1 MVSASSVPDVC
12 NFEMVSASSVP
23 DVCNFEMVSASSV
36 KNLDFYNCRFT
47 TVTLK
52 HLLVNN
58 DQNIHVLIMKN

>member
-1 MVSASSVPDVC
+1 MLYYYHDVRDC
-12 NFEMVSASSVP
+12 CP

-36 KNLDFYNCRFT
+36 KNLDFYNCRIT

-58 DQNIHVLIMKN
+58 EQNILVLIMKN